1 MCFGIRFGRFY
12 DEIGLAGIRV
22 TVVGRTTVTVASCE
36 FFYGGPAHQVLPEIT
51 VFHAVHTLTFYS
63 LVVVKVM
70 AAQCFSLVCGQR
82 GIQIQLERSRQDAL
96 VQHSADFVVDRFP
109 PFAFQTMSEHFVEEY
124 GTGFA
129 GKNGRAGIG
138 FCHGS
143 LAQGFGTYGQA
154 PYLVFQFGRSRQ
166 VFF

>member
-1 MCFGIRFGRFY
+1 MRWFSIPLISLLTDSRR
-12 DEIGLAGIRV
+12 
-22 TVVGRTTVTVASCE
+22 
-36 FFYGGPAHQVLPEIT
+36 LP
-51 VFHAVHTLTFYS
+51 
-63 LVVVKVM
+63 
-70 AAQCFSLVCGQR
+70 
-82 GIQIQLERSRQDAL
+82 
-96 VQHSADFVVDRFP
+96 
-109 PFAFQTMSEHFVEEY
+109 SEHFVEEY